1 MIAGS
6 SVKHLRY
13 SMTLMVI
20 MAAACA
26 PSPQVELPAPCRE
39 ALPDGV
45 RPRVSPD
52 PGMLKSVLDAL
63 EPGYRSYPGV
73 DTAEQ
78 YRIDSLAAVKPEG
91 SIEALAVLAVDHD
104 RYGRLVGLA
113 AGQQFKRIGGGATPM
128 LAAFATYGS
137 DFSLPTALSAIAEL
151 DERWQRQFVTQQACR
166 VLWLLRAYDADYR
179 QHLAAIP
186 GDRGPFYL
194 VDAYEEARRLLS
206 GDPVLTVLDSM
217 VPEYHAGRFRP

>member
-1 MIAGS
+1 MISGR
-6 SVKHLRY
+6 SVHPLRC
-13 SMTLMVI
+13 MATCVAI
-20 MAAACA
+20 MGMACA
-26 PSPQVELPAPCRE
+26 PNPPVDLPAPCRE
-39 ALPDGV
+39 AWVGSFRPKILPE
-45 RPRVSPD
+45 PD
-52 PGMLKSVLDAL
+52 VLAAALDAL
-63 EPGYRSYPGV
+63 DVGYRSYPGI
-73 DTAEQ
+73 DTTEAH
-78 YRIDSLAAVKPEG
+78 RVDSLVAMNHERTMG
-91 SIEALAVLAVDHD
+91 ALAVLTVDYD

-113 AGQQFKRIGGGATPM
+113 AGEQFRRLRGGATQM

-151 DERWQRQFVTQQACR
+151 DEVWQRRFVTQQACR

-179 QHLAAIP
+179 QHLAAMP

-217 VPEYHAGRFRP
+217 VPEYYAGRFRP